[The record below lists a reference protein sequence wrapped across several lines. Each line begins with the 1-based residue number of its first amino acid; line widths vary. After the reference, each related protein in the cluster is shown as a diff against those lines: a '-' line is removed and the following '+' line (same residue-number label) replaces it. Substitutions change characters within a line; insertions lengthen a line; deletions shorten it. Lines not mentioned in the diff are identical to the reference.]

1 MTRTDPPKRRS
12 REVPIEEL
20 DTGWEEEQPDSV
32 DVPVDSLDIQVDIDE
47 DVGEIT
53 TGEAEVSLHELGL
66 GPDLEPGD
74 DPCPSPFDRPTIMPP
89 IPEHEYVAQ
98 MMRELPESERLP
110 ISRSLTPRASLPGT
124 MTHSI
129 TPVMGTNASDIAP
142 TSSRR
147 PTKMPDAPLSSR
159 PTPVDL
165 MSPPLTLD
173 LSDDAAKSLTRDDAA
188 KSLTRDDPGKSAPPH
203 DSGDPE
209 QTGVRERSA
218 FPAARPVAPPLE
230 FGSSSGDALEL
241 VGARAQS
248 IKPSASPSVTMRE
261 VRDRFDVGD
270 FTGALV
276 LAEGILEH
284 DTENADALLY
294 AEHCRDVL
302 KQMYLSRLGG
312 VRRVPQVAMG
322 PDELRWLAL
331 DHRAGF
337 LLSLVD
343 GRCTIDEVLDMSG
356 MPDLDALRVLMQLLQ
371 QNVIKVL

>member
-1 MTRTDPPKRRS
+1 MTPET
-12 REVPIEEL
+12 EEL
-20 DTGWEEEQPDSV
+20 DTGWEEDAPESVELPIDSI
-32 DVPVDSLDIQVDIDE
+32 DIPVDMEGDQDE
-47 DVGEIT
+47 GEIT
-53 TGEAEVSLHELGL
+53 TGETEVSLEELGL
-66 GPDLEPGD
+66 GPELEPGD
-74 DPCPSPFDRPTIMPP
+74 DPCPSPFERPTIVPP

-110 ISRSLTPRASLPGT
+110 ISRSLTPRASLAALIPQ
-124 MTHSI
+124 SI
-129 TPVMGTNASDIAP
+129 TQAP
-142 TSSRR
+142 I
-147 PTKMPDAPLSSR
+147 SSR
-159 PTPVDL
+159 PTPVDA
-165 MSPPLTLD
+165 MSPLTLD
-173 LSDDAAKSLTRDDAA
+173 FSDDAGKFIPSDVPQGLVTRD
-188 KSLTRDDPGKSAPPH
+188 SATPS

-218 FPAARPVAPPLE
+218 FPAARPVAPMLT
-230 FGSSSGDALEL
+230 FGPSSGDALEL
-241 VGARAQS
+241 VGVRAQS

-284 DTENADALLY
+284 DAENADALLY

-322 PDELRWLAL
+322 PEELRWLAL

-356 MPDLDALRVLMQLLQ
+356 MADLDALRVLMQLLQ
-371 QNVIKVL
+371 QNVIRIV

>member
-1 MTRTDPPKRRS
+1 MTPQTED
-12 REVPIEEL
+12 L
-20 DTGWEEEQPDSV
+20 DTGWEEEDSKSV
-32 DVPVDSLDIQVDIDE
+32 DDAIDSLEIPVDIEEDE
-47 DVGEIT
+47 AEIT
-53 TGEAEVSLHELGL
+53 TGEVEVSLQELGL

-74 DPCPSPFDRPTIMPP
+74 DPCPSPFDRPTIVPP
-89 IPEHEYVAQ
+89 VPEHEYVAK

-110 ISRSLTPRASLPGT
+110 TSRSLTPRASLPAVLPPTPPLGT
-124 MTHSI
+124 R
-129 TPVMGTNASDIAP
+129 AADLAP
-142 TSSRR
+142 SSSTR
-147 PTKMPDAPLSSR
+147 PTKMPDAFLSSR
-159 PTPVDL
+159 PTPIDP
-165 MSPPLTLD
+165 MPPLTLD
-173 LSDDAAKSLTRDDAA
+173 FSDDLGKSLTRDDVPP
-188 KSLTRDDPGKSAPPH
+188 RSA
-203 DSGDPE
+203 GDPE

-218 FPAARPVAPPLE
+218 FPAARPVAPEMSEDGSKLPMAQALLT
-230 FGSSSGDALEL
+230 FGPSSGDALEL
-241 VGARAQS
+241 VGVRAQS

-270 FTGALV
+270 FSGALV

-322 PDELRWLAL
+322 PEELRWLAL

-343 GRCTIDEVLDMSG
+343 GRCTVDEVLDMSG

>member
-1 MTRTDPPKRRS
+1 
-12 REVPIEEL
+12 
-20 DTGWEEEQPDSV
+20 
-32 DVPVDSLDIQVDIDE
+32 
-47 DVGEIT
+47 
-53 TGEAEVSLHELGL
+53 
-66 GPDLEPGD
+66 
-74 DPCPSPFDRPTIMPP
+74 
-89 IPEHEYVAQ
+89 
-98 MMRELPESERLP
+98 
-110 ISRSLTPRASLPGT
+110 
-124 MTHSI
+124 
-129 TPVMGTNASDIAP
+129 
-142 TSSRR
+142 
-147 PTKMPDAPLSSR
+147 
-159 PTPVDL
+159 
-165 MSPPLTLD
+165 MSPLTLD
-173 LSDDAAKSLTRDDAA
+173 LSDSV
-188 KSLTRDDPGKSAPPH
+188 PPH

-218 FPAARPVAPPLE
+218 FPAAAPVLA
-230 FGSSSGDALEL
+230 FGPSPGDALDL

-248 IKPSASPSVTMRE
+248 VKPSASPSVTMRE

-312 VRRVPQVAMG
+312 VRRVPQVSMT
-322 PDELRWLAL
+322 PEELRWLAL

-343 GRCTIDEVLDMSG
+343 GRCTVDEILDMSG

-371 QNVIKVL
+371 QNVIKIL